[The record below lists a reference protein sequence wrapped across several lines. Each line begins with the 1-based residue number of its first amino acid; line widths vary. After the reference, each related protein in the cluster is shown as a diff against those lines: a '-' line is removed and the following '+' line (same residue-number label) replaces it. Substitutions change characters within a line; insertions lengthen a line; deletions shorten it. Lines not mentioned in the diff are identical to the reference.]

1 MLEAIDEEDDD
12 HLVEE
17 LGDILLQVMLHAQ
30 IGEDEGWFSID
41 DIIRTLSEKMVR
53 RHPHVFG
60 NTDVNSADE
69 VIANWEEIKNKKKRI
84 RERICFKWRSQ
95 SLPQLLRAYEIQ
107 KKAGKVG
114 FDWVD
119 VQPMI
124 EKALEEWQE
133 FQQEVTNMDEEK
145 MLGEFGD
152 LLFAF
157 VNIARHYKN
166 RSRRGVTF
174 N

>member
-1 MLEAIDEEDDD
+1 M
-12 HLVEE
+12 
-17 LGDILLQVMLHAQ
+17 Q
-30 IGEDEGWFSID
+30 IG
-41 DIIRTLSEKMVR
+41 
-53 RHPHVFG
+53 
-60 NTDVNSADE
+60 
-69 VIANWEEIKNKKKRI
+69 KKLKTRKRI
-84 RERICFKWRSQ
+84 RERICFKWRSK

-157 VNIARHYKN
+157 VNIARHYKIDPEEAL
-166 RSRRGVTF
+166 RSTNEKFTGRFYTWRQK
-174 N
+174 